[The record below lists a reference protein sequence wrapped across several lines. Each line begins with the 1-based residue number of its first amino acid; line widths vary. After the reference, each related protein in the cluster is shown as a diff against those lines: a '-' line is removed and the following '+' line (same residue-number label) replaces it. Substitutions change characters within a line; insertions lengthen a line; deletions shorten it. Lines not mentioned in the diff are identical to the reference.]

1 MPSRLNQTFPSRFAQ
16 SGFGLV
22 ELMITVAI
30 LAILAA
36 MAFPS
41 YNYMIRG
48 NRVSTEANDF
58 LSALNY
64 ARNES
69 ITRTRGVTLCAADT
83 TGGSTP
89 TACGGSTVWTKGW
102 MVFIDDT
109 AGATTPTAIDPAA
122 VLRTWIGNPHN
133 TLLPNA
139 AQTFVRFNP
148 RGLSAKLEEA
158 STSPPLLR
166 YGFTSDAKRIAMKWL
181 STNLSWFNE
190 HGVFLEKYNVVNP
203 DKPPAKGVYPSQTGF
218 GWTNAV
224 FEYFCKEFI
233 DR

>member
-1 MPSRLNQTFPSRFAQ
+1 MPSRFNQTFPSRFAR

-22 ELMITVAI
+22 ELMITIAI

-41 YNYMIRG
+41 FNYMIRG

-69 ITRTRGVTLCAADT
+69 ITRTRGVTICAADT

-109 AGATTPTAIDPAA
+109 AGATTPTAIDSAA
-122 VLRTWIGNPHN
+122 VLRTWIGNTHN
-133 TLLPNA
+133 TLLPDA

-148 RGLSAKLEEA
+148 RGQARSD
-158 STSPPLLR
+158 TT
-166 YGFTSDAKRIAMKWL
+166 GDVTFTLKPVSNCANQQQRSI
-181 STNLSWFNE
+181 
-190 HGVFLEKYNVVNP
+190 VVTALGRSSSSKV
-203 DKPPAKGVYPSQTGF
+203 DCT
-218 GWTNAV
+218 
-224 FEYFCKEFI
+224 
-233 DR
+233 

>member
-1 MPSRLNQTFPSRFAQ
+1 MPSRFYRADRIRSAPRR
-16 SGFGLV
+16 GFGLI
-22 ELMITVAI
+22 ELIITIAI

-41 YNYMIRG
+41 YNYLIRG
-48 NRVSTEANDF
+48 NRISTEANDF

-69 ITRTRGVTLCAADT
+69 ITRSRGVTLCAADT

-109 AGATTPTAIDPAA
+109 AGATTPSAIDNAA
-122 VLRTWIGNPHN
+122 VLRTWVGNTHN
-133 TLLPNA
+133 TLLPDA

-148 RGLSAKLEEA
+148 RGQA
-158 STSPPLLR
+158 SSDTT
-166 YGFTSDAKRIAMKWL
+166 GDVTFTLKPVNNCANQQQRSI
-181 STNLSWFNE
+181 
-190 HGVFLEKYNVVNP
+190 VVTALGRSSSSKV
-203 DKPPAKGVYPSQTGF
+203 DCT
-218 GWTNAV
+218 
-224 FEYFCKEFI
+224 
-233 DR
+233 